1 MGVFIV
7 LFDSENIDFEFLVF
21 SSWLVDWAHSFYG
34 EWTIVDGE
42 SRYDEN
48 RVVFG
53 SKESVPETEV
63 EQNEGVK
70 TTLETTKRRHVQKLL
85 NGMSDNDFEASTVSR
100 TMNDTSPFSSP
111 IDWSSRSGSRTRH
124 ALYSTCASCW

>member
-1 MGVFIV
+1 M
-7 LFDSENIDFEFLVF
+7 
-21 SSWLVDWAHSFYG
+21 DWVHSFYG

-63 EQNEGVK
+63 EQNEGIK
-70 TTLETTKRRHVQKLL
+70 TTLETTKR
-85 NGMSDNDFEASTVSR
+85 
-100 TMNDTSPFSSP
+100 
-111 IDWSSRSGSRTRH
+111 
-124 ALYSTCASCW
+124 

>member
-1 MGVFIV
+1 MRVFIV
-7 LFDSENIDFEFLVF
+7 LFYSGNIDFEFLVF
-21 SSWLVDWAHSFYG
+21 SSWPVDWAHSFYG

-63 EQNEGVK
+63 EQNEGIK
-70 TTLETTKRRHVQKLL
+70 TTLETTKR
-85 NGMSDNDFEASTVSR
+85 
-100 TMNDTSPFSSP
+100 
-111 IDWSSRSGSRTRH
+111 
-124 ALYSTCASCW
+124 

>member
-1 MGVFIV
+1 MGVCIV
-7 LFDSENIDFEFLVF
+7 LFDSGNIDFEFLVF
-21 SSWLVDWAHSFYG
+21 SSWPVDWAHSFYG

-63 EQNEGVK
+63 EQNEGIK
-70 TTLETTKRRHVQKLL
+70 TTLETTKR
-85 NGMSDNDFEASTVSR
+85 
-100 TMNDTSPFSSP
+100 
-111 IDWSSRSGSRTRH
+111 
-124 ALYSTCASCW
+124 